1 MARGTFVAKL
11 SVCYITRELDGVKMY
26 MFDKNNEWLS
36 FEQAF
41 LKYSPITYTWCEFK
55 EPTKSLHGEVNL

>member
-1 MARGTFVAKL
+1 MSKL
-11 SVCYITRELDGVKMY
+11 VCGVGFNDKTKPTWVDGVKMY